1 MGRAAERT
9 DVTRLRNAIGLLKQ
23 MVRTARDEQVTFLS
37 AAVAYYAFVSIV
49 PLLLLGVA
57 VGTAVG
63 GEALVDAVVG
73 NLDQFLTDTGQD
85 VVRDALTSA
94 RGQVSATAA
103 GLALL
108 MWSGLK
114 LFRGLDVAFSRI
126 YGVQAI
132 ESLPKQ
138 VTDATVVLAT
148 IAVAVVASVGIGFLV
163 PSLGVVAY
171 VNVATVTTLFVSL
184 SLVFL
189 PAYYVFPNVP
199 MTVRQAVPG
208 ATFAA
213 LGWTALSQSFRVYTG
228 YVGGMEVYGF
238 LGAALLLVTWL
249 YVGAIIITLGAVL
262 NAVLSGRTDDDDE
275 SARPP
280 PEEAPDIAELGAEVE
295 AMRAELDAKTVS
307 KQDLE
312 SDLKRYVRARMRR
325 GHARGWGPYLV
336 LLYGTA
342 MTIGAFVYLGGGW
355 AILAM
360 VVVWLSTLGL
370 YTLMVLFGLGANAI
384 GLPGR
389 LADRV
394 RSWRS

>member
-1 MGRAAERT
+1 M
-9 DVTRLRNAIGLLKQ
+9 TRLRNAIGLLKQ